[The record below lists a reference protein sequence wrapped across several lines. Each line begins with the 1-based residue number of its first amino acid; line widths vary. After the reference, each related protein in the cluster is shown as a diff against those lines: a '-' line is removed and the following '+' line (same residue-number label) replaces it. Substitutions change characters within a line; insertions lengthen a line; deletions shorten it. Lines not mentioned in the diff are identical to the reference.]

1 MIIILYLKSKAFC
14 FGFNQ
19 CPLKVLCYG
28 MCTNWLTD
36 CSPSPWE
43 TFTRTRRHHCRASA
57 RNLDLSL
64 ALTWLLSRGEFFY
77 SAKAYRCLD
86 FSTERPVAF
95 TSIVVRLVK
104 KHVTFDN
111 NYITFDL
118 APGTRFELSISQ
130 SRNWASAISTLWWI
144 PKTFRPKSV
153 RVFSRYL

>member
-1 MIIILYLKSKAFC
+1 MGCARIDSLIVRR
-14 FGFNQ
+14 
-19 CPLKVLCYG
+19 PLERLSLV
-28 MCTNWLTD
+28 
-36 CSPSPWE
+36 
-43 TFTRTRRHHCRASA
+43 RRRHHCRASA

-111 NYITFDL
+111 NYITFDTDL
-118 APGTRFELSISQ
+118 ERDLNSVSPDHEIELQRSVLSDEYQKLSDQSQ
-130 SRNWASAISTLWWI
+130 
-144 PKTFRPKSV
+144 F
-153 RVFSRYL
+153 VFSAGTCSPDQNK